1 MTTQNAIGNRNSLAH
16 FVDSLHTEAD
26 RFAEIWLKGYARY
39 PAFYPLEMEADNIG
53 SWNEQFVDFF
63 MSGDDFSETEINDN
77 GNSEITPLS
86 VNTLQNKRSL
96 AHFVDE
102 LHGDIRLFGQNW
114 LRDHEADPEMFPL
127 EFPEDNLG
135 LWLESFVFSRDHEE
149 DTGQSPS

>member
-1 MTTQNAIGNRNSLAH
+1 MSHHNTISNRNSLAH
-16 FVDSLHTEAD
+16 FVESLHTEAD
-26 RFAEIWLKGYARY
+26 CFAEIWMKGYAKY
-39 PAFYPLEMEADNIG
+39 PACYPLEMEAGNIG

-77 GNSEITPLS
+77 GNAEITPLS

-96 AHFVDE
+96 AYFVYE
-102 LHGDIRLFGQNW
+102 LHSDIRLFEQNW
-114 LRDHEADPEMFPL
+114 RRDHKADPERFPL

-149 DTGQSPS
+149 DAGQSPR